1 MKIHLIDF
9 TNIEYGTVMIIRHSQ
24 LSDLQGIKSIYEQEH
39 AYSDTLQLPYQSDD
53 LWAQRLAS
61 SSDNNINLV
70 AVKDDEIIGQIS
82 LVVMDRPRRKHV
94 ATFGMGVSSLHIGI
108 GVGSKLLKTALDLT
122 DNWLNVTRVELEV
135 YVDNK
140 AAVSLYKK
148 FGFEI
153 EGTSKNY
160 AFKNGKYVDALFM
173 ARINK
178 N

>member
-1 MKIHLIDF
+1 MTSHLIDF
-9 TNIEYGTVMIIRHSQ
+9 TNIEHGKIMIIRHSQ
-24 LSDLQGIKSIYEQEH
+24 MSDLQGIKSIYEQEH

-70 AVKDDEIIGQIS
+70 AVKDDEVIGQIS

-94 ATFGMGVSSLHIGI
+94 ATFGMGVSRLHIGI

-160 AFKNGKYVDALFM
+160 AFKNGEYVDALFM